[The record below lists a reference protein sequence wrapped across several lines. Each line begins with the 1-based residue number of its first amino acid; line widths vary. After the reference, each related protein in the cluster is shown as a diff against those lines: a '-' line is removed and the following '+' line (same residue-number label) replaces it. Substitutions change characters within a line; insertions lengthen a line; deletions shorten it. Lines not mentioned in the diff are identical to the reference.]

1 MKIRTG
7 IGLVFLFALC
17 LSIPA
22 AADDGMGPMIGMADP
37 SAVWAEE
44 MGYEYQIRTNEDGSQ
59 YGVIILPD
67 GSEVDAWQLYR
78 EAHPPEDEPMIG
90 MPDPSVSSPSSI
102 VCIDEPLIGMPNP
115 SAVWAEEMGYEY
127 EIRTNEDGSQYGVC
141 ILPDGSEVDAW
152 QLYREAHP
160 PEGIEIRSPAE
171 IAAASFGHEGLSLQS
186 DGMNQFRTGNNQRS
200 RLNLFLGPDQDGEL
214 VQGQSRIM
222 QQLSVHSRLVQ

>member
-1 MKIRTG
+1 MNICTG
-7 IGLVFLFALC
+7 IGLVLLFALC

-67 GSEVDAWQLYR
+67 GSEVDSWQLYR

-90 MPDPSVSSPSSI
+90 MA
-102 VCIDEPLIGMPNP
+102 NP

-127 EIRTNEDGSQYGVC
+127 QIRTNPDGSQYGVI

-152 QLYREAHP
+152 QLYYEAHP
-160 PEGIEIRSPAE
+160 TQEIEIRSPAE
-171 IAAASFGHEGLSLQS
+171 IAAAALGHEGFSLQS
-186 DGMNQFRTGNNQRS
+186 DRMNQFRTGNNQRS
-200 RLNLFLGPDQDGEL
+200 RLNLFLGADAGGEP